1 MSVYKTDQHHVI
13 HRGRKYH
20 FVSYEARLPNPKTGD
35 AGLPASWFLIRAGK
49 RWPAF
54 PALPDQDPQAIFAA
68 FTAWL
73 DENVLAAT
81 PQA

>member
-1 MSVYKTDQHHVI
+1 MSSHKTDQHHVI

-35 AGLPASWFLIRAGK
+35 AGLPATWFLIRAGK

-54 PALPDQDPQAIFAA
+54 PELPDQDPEAIFSA
-68 FTAWL
+68 FTTWL
-73 DENVLAAT
+73 DDNVLTAT
-81 PQA
+81 P